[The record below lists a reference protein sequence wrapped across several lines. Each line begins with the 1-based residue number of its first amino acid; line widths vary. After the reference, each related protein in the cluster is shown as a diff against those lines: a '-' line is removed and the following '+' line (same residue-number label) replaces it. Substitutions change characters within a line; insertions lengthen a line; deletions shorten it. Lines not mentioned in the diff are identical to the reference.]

1 MLENIIE
8 TVEFNSSATTL
19 INQKLKQG
27 WVILDTFQFKC
38 EEEGEAG
45 GLALMGL
52 PKKPV

>member
-27 WVILDTFQFKC
+27 WVILDTFQLSVKKR
-38 EEEGEAG
+38 ERLEG
-45 GLALMGL
+45 LC
-52 PKKPV
+52 